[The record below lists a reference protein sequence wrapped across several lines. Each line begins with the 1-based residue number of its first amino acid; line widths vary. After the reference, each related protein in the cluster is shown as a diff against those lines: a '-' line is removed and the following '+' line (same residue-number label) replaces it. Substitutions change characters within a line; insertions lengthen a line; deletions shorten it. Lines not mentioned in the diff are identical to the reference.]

1 MRGGEGFSCLT
12 RLDPLPLSGLSS
24 ARIRARAPE
33 KGDVSLMAKRFVP
46 LFGLLVAFGMGIL
59 PLRAQAIDST
69 PLAPPPDLPPPV
81 VIPLETPKGALE
93 APVAPAPGA
102 PDAPASATV
111 VFKSV
116 APPISEVIL
125 PDRLTLESKP
135 ALITHGKGE
144 WEKAY
149 DQIREAVTKLKSAA
163 EKSKLSVIGYPLTI
177 FVETNNAGFTYDIVL
192 PIAPASPVSDLP
204 GDVKLGETPSG
215 RAIRFVHLASY
226 DEIDGAYEQITA
238 YLDAK
243 DIVVKDA
250 FIEEYLAFG
259 DKANSPETMINIF
272 VQPKK

>member
-1 MRGGEGFSCLT
+1 
-12 RLDPLPLSGLSS
+12 
-24 ARIRARAPE
+24 
-33 KGDVSLMAKRFVP
+33 MAKRFVP
-46 LFGLLVAFGMGIL
+46 LFGLFLALGMGIL
-59 PLRAQAIDST
+59 PLRAQTIDST

-81 VIPLETPKGALE
+81 VMPLETPKGALE
-93 APVAPAPGA
+93 APAAPAPSEPA
-102 PDAPASATV
+102 APASATA

-116 APPISEVIL
+116 APPASEVIL
-125 PDRLTLESKP
+125 PDRLTLESRP

-149 DQIREAVTKLKSAA
+149 DQIREAVTKLKAAA
-163 EKSKLSVIGYPLTI
+163 EKSKLSVVGYPLTI
-177 FVETNNAGFTYDIVL
+177 FIETDNSGFTYDIML
-192 PIAPASPVSDLP
+192 PIAAASPPPPDLASDI
-204 GDVKLGETPSG
+204 KLGETPTG
-215 RAIRFVHLASY
+215 KAIRFVHLASY

-259 DKANSPETMINIF
+259 DKSNSPETTINIL

>member
-1 MRGGEGFSCLT
+1 
-12 RLDPLPLSGLSS
+12 
-24 ARIRARAPE
+24 
-33 KGDVSLMAKRFVP
+33 MAKRFVP
-46 LFGLLVAFGMGIL
+46 LFGLFLALGMGVL
-59 PLRAQAIDST
+59 PLRAQTIDST

-81 VIPLETPKGALE
+81 VMPIETPKGALE
-93 APVAPAPGA
+93 APAAPAPSEPA
-102 PDAPASATV
+102 APASATA

-116 APPISEVIL
+116 APPASEVIL
-125 PDRLTLESKP
+125 PDRLTLESRP

-149 DQIREAVTKLKSAA
+149 DQIREAVTKLKATA
-163 EKSKLSVIGYPLTI
+163 EKSKLSVVGYPLTI
-177 FVETNNAGFTYDIVL
+177 FIETDNSGFTYDIML
-192 PIAPASPVSDLP
+192 PIAAASPPPPDLAS
-204 GDVKLGETPSG
+204 DVKLGETPTG
-215 RAIRFVHLASY
+215 KAIRFVHLASY

-259 DKANSPETMINIF
+259 DKSNSPETMINIL

>member
-1 MRGGEGFSCLT
+1 
-12 RLDPLPLSGLSS
+12 
-24 ARIRARAPE
+24 
-33 KGDVSLMAKRFVP
+33 MAKRFVP
-46 LFGLLVAFGMGIL
+46 LFGLFLALGMGIL
-59 PLRAQAIDST
+59 PLRAQTIDST

-81 VIPLETPKGALE
+81 VMPIETPKGALD
-93 APVAPAPGA
+93 APAAPAPSEPA
-102 PDAPASATV
+102 APASATA

-116 APPISEVIL
+116 APPASEVIL
-125 PDRLTLESKP
+125 PDRLTLESRP

-149 DQIREAVTKLKSAA
+149 DQIREAVTKLKAAA
-163 EKSKLSVIGYPLTI
+163 EKSKLSVVGYPLTI
-177 FVETNNAGFTYDIVL
+177 FIETDNSGFTYDIML
-192 PIAPASPVSDLP
+192 PIAAASPPPPDLASDI
-204 GDVKLGETPSG
+204 KLGETPTG
-215 RAIRFVHLASY
+215 KAIRFVHLASY

-259 DKANSPETMINIF
+259 DKSNSPETTINIL

>member
-1 MRGGEGFSCLT
+1 
-12 RLDPLPLSGLSS
+12 
-24 ARIRARAPE
+24 
-33 KGDVSLMAKRFVP
+33 MAKRFVP
-46 LFGLLVAFGMGIL
+46 LFGLFLALGMGIL
-59 PLRAQAIDST
+59 PLRAQTIDST

-81 VIPLETPKGALE
+81 VMPLETPKGALE
-93 APVAPAPGA
+93 VPAAPAPSEPA
-102 PDAPASATV
+102 APASATA

-116 APPISEVIL
+116 APPASEVIL
-125 PDRLTLESKP
+125 PDRLTLESRP

-149 DQIREAVTKLKSAA
+149 DQIREAVTKLKAAA
-163 EKSKLSVIGYPLTI
+163 EKSKLSVVGYPLTI
-177 FVETNNAGFTYDIVL
+177 FIETDNSGFTYDIML
-192 PIAPASPVSDLP
+192 PIAAASPPPPDLASDI
-204 GDVKLGETPSG
+204 KLGETPTG
-215 RAIRFVHLASY
+215 KAIRFVHLASY

-259 DKANSPETMINIF
+259 DKSNSPETTINIL

>member
-1 MRGGEGFSCLT
+1 
-12 RLDPLPLSGLSS
+12 
-24 ARIRARAPE
+24 
-33 KGDVSLMAKRFVP
+33 MAKRFVP
-46 LFGLLVAFGMGIL
+46 LFGLFVALGMGVL
-59 PLRAQAIDST
+59 PLRAQTIDSS

-81 VIPLETPKGALE
+81 VMPIETPKGALE
-93 APVAPAPGA
+93 APAAPAPGEPA
-102 PDAPASATV
+102 APASATA

-116 APPISEVIL
+116 APPASEVIL
-125 PDRLTLESKP
+125 PDRLTLESRP

-149 DQIREAVTKLKSAA
+149 DQIREAVAKLKAAA
-163 EKSKLSVIGYPLTI
+163 EKSKLSVVGYPLTI
-177 FVETNNAGFTYDIVL
+177 FIETDNSGFTYDIML
-192 PIAPASPVSDLP
+192 PIAAASPPPDLA
-204 GDVKLGETPSG
+204 GDIKLGETPTG
-215 RAIRFVHLASY
+215 KAIRFVHLASY

-259 DKANSPETMINIF
+259 EKSNSPETTINIL